1 MNDKETGNSYLVVQ
15 LFSLE
20 ESCVRAWKQK
30 ITKLTGLSNVHVAL
44 HWDKTQGIIF
54 GSNLSTQGSGYT
66 LESHVQKYNSY
77 RFKL

>member
-1 MNDKETGNSYLVVQ
+1 MNDKETGHSYLVVQ

-44 HWDKTQGIIF
+44 HWDKTQGIIIY
-54 GSNLSTQGSGYT
+54 L
-66 LESHVQKYNSY
+66 VQICLH
-77 RFKL
+77 RAVDTR